1 MPGGEES
8 FFYSSYRKHLEKESS
23 ARAADMWLCTYRP
36 VLVACKARAMEQRI
50 AARKYGKTNVNV
62 DIAEGY
68 SSPDSVDDGES
79 AESALVDPDVE
90 LLDIIGSIT

>member
-1 MPGGEES
+1 M
-8 FFYSSYRKHLEKESS
+8 EKESS

-36 VLVACKARAMEQRI
+36 VLVACKARATEQRI
-50 AARKYGKTNVNV
+50 AARKYGNSNVNV

-79 AESALVDPDVE
+79 AEPALVDPEVE
-90 LLDIIGSIT
+90 LLNIMESLT

>member
-1 MPGGEES
+1 M
-8 FFYSSYRKHLEKESS
+8 EKESS

-36 VLVACKARAMEQRI
+36 VLVACKARAMEQRL
-50 AARKYGKTNVNV
+50 AARKYDNSNVNA

-79 AESALVDPDVE
+79 VESVLVDPDVE
-90 LLDIIGSIT
+90 LLNIIESIT